1 MIDNVVNDKSLCMG
15 VEMVH
20 RNRLPG
26 TVVNP
31 DAKAVREK
39 VKALLTHSG
48 ECQYAIGEVCPCQ
61 KYREERECGWNLYQR
76 RL

>member
-1 MIDNVVNDKSLCMG
+1 MITDESLAMG

-20 RNRLPG
+20 RNRVKG

-31 DAKAVREK
+31 DAKAVRQK
-39 VKALLTHSG
+39 VKALLTHAG

-61 KYREERECGWNLYQR
+61 KYREEGECGWQLYQR
-76 RL
+76 KW

>member
-1 MIDNVVNDKSLCMG
+1 MKEYVITDKSLAMG

-31 DAKAVREK
+31 DAKAVRQK
-39 VKALLTHSG
+39 VKALLTHAG

-61 KYREERECGWNLYQR
+61 RYREEGECGWQLYQR
-76 RL
+76 KW